1 MMRMMTAAAAVL
13 LCILVLVLGIV
24 LLPKACPLKCYDC
37 IPGLSGGCTETKID
51 CPSSHTRC
59 GSARINSKLGG
70 LETKRVLRTCF
81 TPDQCFN
88 GSLNLGFS
96 QAVINTMCCTS
107 DLCNSQDVPDWSISS
122 PNGKKC
128 FQCDEKDCTKT
139 LTCNG
144 NEDYCISA
152 AVKAGV
158 TTTKVKGCA
167 SKTIC
172 SHSQTEQLSADIG
185 GEISCCQG
193 DLCNRAS
200 STTAHLLLF
209 VAPLISLVFF
219 S

>member
-1 MMRMMTAAAAVL
+1 MIAYLEHLEAAL
-13 LCILVLVLGIV
+13 RQEIV
-24 LLPKACPLKCYDC
+24 LRPVVQAELIQKWVFWKINVCGEPVLHL
-37 IPGLSGGCTETKID
+37 ISG
-51 CPSSHTRC
+51 S
-59 GSARINSKLGG
+59 
-70 LETKRVLRTCF
+70 V
-81 TPDQCFN
+81 
-88 GSLNLGFS
+88 NLGFS

-128 FQCDEKDCTKT
+128 FQCDGKDCTKT
-139 LTCNG
+139 LSCNG

-152 AVKAGV
+152 AVKAGG

-172 SHSQTEQLSADIG
+172 SNSATQQLSTVIG

-209 VAPLISLVFF
+209 VAPLISSVFF